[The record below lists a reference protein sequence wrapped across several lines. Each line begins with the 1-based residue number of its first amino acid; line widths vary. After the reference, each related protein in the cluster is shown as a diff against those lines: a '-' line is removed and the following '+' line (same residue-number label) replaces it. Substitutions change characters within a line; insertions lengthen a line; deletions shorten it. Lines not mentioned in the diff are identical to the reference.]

1 MRIADACTRIASVIG
16 SVCRS
21 FGSRLGLR
29 VVAVPAVVV
38 AAVVGTVVGGAAGWW
53 WWW

>member
-21 FGSRLGLR
+21 FGCRLGLR
-29 VVAVPAVVV
+29 VVVAVAVPAVV
-38 AAVVGTVVGGAAGWW
+38 AAAVGTVVVGAAGW
-53 WWW
+53 

>member
-1 MRIADACTRIASVIG
+1 MRTADACTRIASVIG

-21 FGSRLGLR
+21 FGCRLGLR
-29 VVAVPAVVV
+29 VVAVPAVV
-38 AAVVGTVVGGAAGWW
+38 AAVVGTVVGGTAGWW